1 HRERPH
7 SMKANIDNAVAEIR
21 TVLEQVHALV
31 PNATTSLVGYS
42 LLFSRTQACFTLVS
56 ASQRVI
62 LNDVAV
68 YFEGKQREIALSMSA
83 SHVR

>member
-1 HRERPH
+1 
-7 SMKANIDNAVAEIR
+7 MKANIDNAVAEIR

-31 PNATTSLVGYS
+31 PNATTSMAGYPM
-42 LLFSRTQACFTLVS
+42 LFSRTQACSTLVS

-68 YFEGKQREIALSMSA
+68 LREQAA
-83 SHVR
+83 

>member
-1 HRERPH
+1 
-7 SMKANIDNAVAEIR
+7 MKANIDNAVAEIR
-21 TVLEQVHALV
+21 TVLEQVHARV
-31 PNATTSLVGYS
+31 PNTTTSLAGYP
-42 LLFSRTQACFTLVS
+42 LLLSRTQACSTLVS

-68 YFEGKQREIALSMSA
+68 YFESKQRELSMSA

>member
-1 HRERPH
+1 
-7 SMKANIDNAVAEIR
+7 MKANLGNAVAEVR

-31 PNATTSLVGYS
+31 PNATTSLVGYP
-42 LLFSRTQACFTLVS
+42 LLFSRTQARSSLVS

-68 YFEGKQREIALSMSA
+68 YFEGKQREIALSRSA